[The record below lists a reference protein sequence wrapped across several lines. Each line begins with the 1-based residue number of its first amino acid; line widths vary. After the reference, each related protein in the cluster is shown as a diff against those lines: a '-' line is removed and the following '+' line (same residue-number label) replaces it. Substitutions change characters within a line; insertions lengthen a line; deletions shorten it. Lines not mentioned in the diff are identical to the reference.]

1 MMRDRDDHG
10 STTEPFNKPSKS
22 QRKRE
27 ATALQ
32 RLGEH
37 LVDLTPHQLT
47 GLPLTSE
54 LRDAILDAQSIV
66 QRGARKRQLQYI
78 GKLMR
83 HVDPEPIQTALATL
97 ETRHPTV
104 QGQGQ
109 LEYLCSALIAGDAA
123 SFQNLLDRHPYI
135 EPQQLR
141 QLIRNA
147 AREQTHGQHSHC
159 RRALLH
165 YLQELKEA

>member
-10 STTEPFNKPSKS
+10 STAESFNKPSKS

-32 RLGEH
+32 QLGEH
-37 LVDLTPHQLT
+37 LVDLTPHQLA

-54 LRDAILDAQSIV
+54 LREAILAAQSMV

-83 HVDPEPIQTALATL
+83 RVDPEPIQAALASL
-97 ETRHPTV
+97 ETRHPAA
-104 QGQGQ
+104 QEQEQ
-109 LEYLCSALIAGDAA
+109 FEHLCSALIAGDAA
-123 SFQNLLDRHPYI
+123 SFQNLLNRHPHA
-135 EPQQLR
+135 EPQRLR

-147 AREQTHGQHSHC
+147 AREQTHGQHSRC

-165 YLQELKEA
+165 YLQELESA